1 MQQLLPVL
9 LLAKHGYKAGMTN
22 TPTPDTGPMTTGSPG
37 TRGSPSG
44 LSSSAGE
51 RAALDLWTDL
61 VRVTGTVH
69 ALLAERLAAELGMLP
84 EEVDLLMRLEEAP
97 EQRLRMVDVSRSLLL
112 SKSGV
117 TRLVDRL
124 VERGLVERAACPSDR
139 RVVYAGLTDEGR
151 RAVTAAAPLLVAGV
165 VEHLGRHLTGDELN
179 AVRNSLRRI
188 LTAEGVDL

>member
-1 MQQLLPVL
+1 
-9 LLAKHGYKAGMTN
+9 MTN
-22 TPTPDTGPMTTGSPG
+22 PPTSETQSPATDATG
-37 TRGSPSG
+37 TRGPSSDV
-44 LSSSAGE
+44 SSSASE

-61 VRVTGTVH
+61 LRVTGTVRGR
-69 ALLAERLAAELGMLP
+69 LAERLAVELGMLP

-97 EQRLRMVDVSRSLLL
+97 EQRLRMADVSRSLLL

-151 RAVTAAAPLLVAGV
+151 RAVAAAAPLLVAGV
-165 VEHLGRHLTGDELN
+165 VEHVGQHLTGNELH
-179 AVRNSLRRI
+179 AVRSGLRAI
-188 LTAEGVDL
+188 LASQGPA